1 MEKFILI
8 PTILI
13 EDDMEANVCLKPS
26 SPLIEDYI
34 ATYRTFENEA
44 VAIVEM
50 DAYITEMTPLLFAE
64 FEQMDNVPVEIRN
77 QFEL

>member
-1 MEKFILI
+1 MI
-8 PTILI
+8 I
-13 EDDMEANVCLKPS
+13 EDDLEANVCLRPS

-34 ATYRTFENEA
+34 ATYKTFENEV
-44 VAIVEM
+44 VAIAEIP
-50 DAYITEMTPLLFAE
+50 AFITEMTPLLFAE

>member
-8 PTILI
+8 STMLI
-13 EDDMEANVCLKPS
+13 EEDLEANVCLRPS

-44 VAIVEM
+44 IAIAEIP
-50 DAYITEMTPLLFAE
+50 AFITEMTPLLFAE

>member
-8 PTILI
+8 PITII
-13 EDDMEANVCLKPS
+13 EDDLEANVCLKPS

-34 ATYRTFENEA
+34 ATYRTFPNEA
-44 VAIVEM
+44 TAIAETPDFIIEM
-50 DAYITEMTPLLFAE
+50 VPLLFAQ
-64 FEQMDNVPVEIRN
+64 FEQMDNVPLEIRN